1 MSVGVTRG
9 AGIVVLA
16 AVAVLAWAALATTHV
31 DRAKAQSPATLY
43 VDQAGRG
50 GACNDGRS
58 AADAANP
65 ATPLCTISRGIAVA
79 PPGATIAVRGG
90 TYAALTVG
98 GTRSAPIT
106 VAAFGSEAVS
116 IPTITISEKAS
127 NLSFQGLHLTG
138 GNTNSFGILDGAN
151 NISLIGSDVR
161 SSNQDAIFIHP
172 GVDSVLL
179 DGNTIN
185 SRPAGATGGGNGIT
199 LNSES
204 NLPGAPAG
212 ATPDAPITNI
222 TIRNNRFTA
231 IGTDAIRPTNFV
243 NLYVEG
249 NDISGVN
256 ENGNHND
263 VFQSVFGG
271 QNLVFRNNFIHDNVG
286 QGLFI
291 KDGQVTNAVVENNVF
306 VHNKMNITLQ
316 VLETIGLTLVNNT
329 VWDNDSNVWIRSGTR
344 QAVVRNNLFQQMN
357 VDSQSEGAA
366 NINQDYNIIGPG
378 GNWGPKGPHDV
389 RGTPKFV
396 NPAAEDYRLAPGSL
410 GIDSGIADYAPTF
423 DKACR
428 PRFDTPT
435 VANIGAGNPPFVDMG
450 ALEASP
456 SSTAGDTA
464 APFNPGCAGG
474 GPPASSAPAAKA
486 AKASKCRLTLGRARR
501 VGGSVRM
508 RIVPKR
514 SGTVRIA
521 ARVTWKSGKKAR
533 KSDLRSRKLKL
544 VNKHG
549 RTLKLKLGHRARSAL
564 THKRTARL
572 SLAFAGTSGH
582 ANGCTLSRSVKV
594 QKP

>member
-1 MSVGVTRG
+1 MSRGMRTG
-9 AGIVVLA
+9 AGIVVL
-16 AVAVLAWAALATTHV
+16 VGLVVLAWAGLATTHA
-31 DRAKAQSPATLY
+31 DRAKAQAAATLY

-79 PPGATIAVRGG
+79 PPGATVAVRGG
-90 TYAALTVG
+90 TYPALSVG
-98 GTRSAPIT
+98 GQRAAMVT
-106 VAAFGSEAVS
+106 VAAYGSESVS
-116 IPTITISEKAS
+116 LPTITINEKAS
-127 NLSFQGLHLTG
+127 NLSFQGLTLTG
-138 GNTNSFGILDGAN
+138 GSTNSFGILDGAN
-151 NISLIGSDVR
+151 HIALVGSDVH
-161 SSNQDAIFIHP
+161 SANQDAIFLHP

-185 SRPAGATGGGNGIT
+185 SRPPGASGGGNGIT

-204 NLPGAPAG
+204 NLPGSPAG

-249 NDISGVN
+249 NDITGVN

-389 RGTPKFV
+389 RGTPTFV

-410 GIDSGIADYAPTF
+410 GIDSGIADYAPQF

-435 VANIGAGNPPFVDMG
+435 VPNIGSGNPPFVDMG

-474 GPPASSAPAAKA
+474 GPPAGGVSMPAAKA
-486 AKASKCRLTLGRARR
+486 PSRCSLTLGKARR
-501 VGGSVRM
+501 VGGSVRL

-514 SGTVRIA
+514 SGTLRIG

-533 KSDLRSRKLKL
+533 KSDLRSRKLKF
-544 VNKHG
+544 VNKHA
-549 RTLKLKLGHRARSAL
+549 RLLKLKLGHRARSAL

-582 ANGCTLSRSVKV
+582 ASGCTLSRSVKV
-594 QKP
+594 LKP